1 MQHWEEVSQL
11 VTNPS
16 RKHSLRRKCKFIS
29 NCGTLMLNWLR
40 EFFSQCMCGL
50 RLPKVWRRADIIAV
64 LKPNKS
70 ADDAKNYRPIPLLC
84 VPLKLLERL
93 LISRLDPVID
103 PQLPPEQAGIR
114 HGRSTTD
121 QVTLLTDDIEAG
133 FEHNQKVGVALVDI
147 TAAYDTVWL
156 RGLHLKLLRML
167 PDRHMV
173 SFVMELLTNQS
184 FTLRT
189 SDGQVSRLRRIHNGV
204 PQGSTLAPTLFNI
217 CISDIPKTTS
227 KQYGYA
233 DDLALLAAH
242 KTWEKVEETLNQD
255 MQSLSEYLS
264 RWRLKLSTAK
274 TTTTA
279 FHLNNRDT
287 HRQLGVLVNG
297 APLPNCN
304 NPVFLGVTLDRWL
317 TYKKHLES
325 LQRKVNARNGL
336 LRCLAGSS
344 WGAYTSTLRTGA
356 LALVYSAAEYA
367 SPAWCRSTHTMR
379 IITGCMRPTETTFL
393 PVLAGI
399 TPPDIRR
406 EACVARITATA
417 KNNSDHL
424 LHHKVTAVDAACPQR
439 LVARRPFSSLA
450 ARLCNDNYDPAKAWS
465 DRVDGGPPLI
475 RTAYPQPRSV
485 LPPGADL
492 HRK

>member
-1 MQHWEEVSQL
+1 
-11 VTNPS
+11 
-16 RKHSLRRKCKFIS
+16 
-29 NCGTLMLNWLR
+29 
-40 EFFSQCMCGL
+40 MCGL
-50 RLPKVWRRADIIAV
+50 TLPKVWRRADIIAV

-70 ADDAKNYRPIPLLC
+70 ADDAKNYRPISLLC

-93 LISRLDPVID
+93 DRLLSRLDPVID
-103 PQLPPEQAGIR
+103 PQLPPEQAGFR

-133 FEHNQKVGVALVDI
+133 FEHNQKVGVALVDL
-147 TAAYDTVWL
+147 TAGYDTVWL

-173 SFVMELLTNQS
+173 SFVMELLTNRS

-189 SDGQVSRLRRIHNGV
+189 SDSQVSRLRRIRNGV

-217 CISDIPKTTS
+217 YIRDIPKTTS

-242 KTWEKVEETLNQD
+242 KTWEKVEGTLTQY

-287 HRQLGVLVNG
+287 HRQLDVLVNG
-297 APLPNCN
+297 APLPNSN
-304 NPVFLGVTLDRWL
+304 NPVYLGVTLDRSL
-317 TYKKHLES
+317 TYKKQLES
-325 LQRKVNARNGL
+325 LQSKVNARNGL
-336 LRCLAGSS
+336 RRCLAGSS

-367 SPAWCRSTHTMR
+367 SPAWCRSTHTRKLDVALDDTMR

-393 PVLAGI
+393 PVLTGTI
-399 TPPDIRR
+399 LPRR
-406 EACVARITATA
+406 GVIASIAVDPSFGQPAPSLDLCYLLGQITA
-417 KNNSDHL
+417 NS
-424 LHHKVTAVDAACPQR
+424 
-439 LVARRPFSSLA
+439 
-450 ARLCNDNYDPAKAWS
+450 
-465 DRVDGGPPLI
+465 G
-475 RTAYPQPRSV
+475 
-485 LPPGADL
+485 
-492 HRK
+492 